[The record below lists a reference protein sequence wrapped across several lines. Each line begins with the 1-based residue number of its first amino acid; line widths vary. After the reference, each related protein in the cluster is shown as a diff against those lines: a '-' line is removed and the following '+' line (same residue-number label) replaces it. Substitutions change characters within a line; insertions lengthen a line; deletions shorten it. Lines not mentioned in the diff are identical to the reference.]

1 MAGKNGFYVIGCK
14 LASGLVIEGAGQRIK
29 LNGAP
34 VSHLVSGD
42 GKNIVHGFGL
52 TENVPV
58 EVWDEFAKNHADS
71 AFMKKGLVFAT
82 SDERS
87 AKAAAK
93 DNEKQKTGTEQLDGS
108 KQATKAD
115 KE

>member
-1 MAGKNGFYVIGCK
+1 MAGKKGFYVIGCK

-34 VSHLVSGD
+34 VSHLVTGD

-58 EVWDEFAKNHADS
+58 EVWDEFAKNHADA
-71 AFMKKGLVFAT
+71 AFIKNGLVFAT

-87 AKAAAK
+87 AKASAK
-93 DNEKQKTGTEQLDGS
+93 EKEKQKTGTEQLDQK
-108 KQATKAD
+108 KQATKPD
-115 KE
+115 EE